1 MMTLKE
7 VIEHCL
13 EKSLSCNNQECALE
27 HFQLFKWLQDYE
39 LRLNKQGEQK
49 PYGQKRQ
56 ECADCQFNY
65 AGECEGSCA
74 MKRSE
79 QKHTNWSEEDEQHRK
94 WILEYLYDGLRRSD
108 KRFTDQF
115 KSAIAW
121 LNNLK

>member
-1 MMTLKE
+1 MTLKE

-79 QKHTNWSEEDEQHRK
+79 QKPVALQHRK
-94 WILEYLYDGLRRSD
+94 SICI
-108 KRFTDQF
+108 KKKK
-115 KSAIAW
+115 KSPGVQQ
-121 LNNLK
+121 